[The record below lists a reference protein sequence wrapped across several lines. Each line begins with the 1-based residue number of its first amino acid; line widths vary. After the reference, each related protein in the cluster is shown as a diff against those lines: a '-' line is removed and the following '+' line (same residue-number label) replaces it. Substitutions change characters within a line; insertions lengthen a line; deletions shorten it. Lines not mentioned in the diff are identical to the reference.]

1 MDNAIMET
9 SAYLLFFHD
18 LLDLLKNTY
27 MNSLF
32 MALQAYLQRIRE
44 YTYSKYNYFSY
55 LQQTIESC
63 ISPLLWFRDN
73 IFNVNAIIKKENIN

>member
-9 SAYLLFFHD
+9 SSYLLFFHD

-73 IFNVNAIIKKENIN
+73 VFNVNAIIKKENIN

>member
-1 MDNAIMET
+1 ME
-9 SAYLLFFHD
+9 SSSYLLFFHD
-18 LLDLLKNTY
+18 LLVLLKNTY